1 MSQLHAPTPR
11 ALCCHQSVPFVPCHS
26 VIQHRMRMPLS
37 RLHDKDLKMR
47 INKNS
52 TETTQLL
59 NYKTAPGKH
68 KWKAYNKALKYLLK
82 EYDPKWK
89 ALRCCLQTRSEK
101 QTKYPLR
108 NES

>member
-1 MSQLHAPTPR
+1 MHQPASTVLSISQFPLYRVT
-11 ALCCHQSVPFVPCHS
+11 S
-26 VIQHRMRMPLS
+26 VIQQRMRMPLS

-82 EYDPKWK
+82 EYDPKRK

>member
-11 ALCCHQSVPFVPCHS
+11 ALCHKFDTTQDE
-26 VIQHRMRMPLS
+26 MPLS
-37 RLHDKDLKMR
+37 RLHDKNLKTR

-68 KWKAYNKALKYLLK
+68 KWRAYNKALKYLLK
-82 EYDPKWK
+82 EYDPKRK
-89 ALRCCLQTRSEK
+89 ALGCCIQTRSEK